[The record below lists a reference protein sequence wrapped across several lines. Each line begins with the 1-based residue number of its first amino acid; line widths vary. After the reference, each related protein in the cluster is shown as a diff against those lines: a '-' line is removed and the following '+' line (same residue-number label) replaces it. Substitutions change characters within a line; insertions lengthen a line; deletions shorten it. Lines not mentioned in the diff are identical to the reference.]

1 MALSNCEIID
11 IEQRLPLGVISI
23 IGQGTSCFV
32 GLIDQETVLKY
43 PLFTFER
50 FRIEIEHKLLEHLGQ
65 HPRII
70 ESGGLTENGLLLRY
84 AKNGTLYDYILQHS
98 NLSTIQ
104 RIQLCTQI
112 AEGLVHLHSR
122 FVYHGDLRPGNIL
135 LDENF
140 DVKLADV
147 QGVLTSHD
155 GRVVLDGLAR
165 ESSMYYMPRDRD
177 HLDIKTDLFAFG
189 STVHFVMTGQE
200 VFPDLSPSTYQDEE
214 ETEKEISRRFARKEY
229 PSVSYPPV
237 SIVRQCWQGGYTCA
251 EELLMDLKVL
261 ETKVKSHKI

>member
-1 MALSNCEIID
+1 MASSNCEVID
-11 IEQRLPLGVISI
+11 IEERLPPGVTSV
-23 IGQGTSCFV
+23 IGQGTSSFV

-43 PLFTFER
+43 PLFPVER
-50 FRIEIEHKLLEHLGQ
+50 FRIEIEHKLLEQLGQ

-84 AKNGTLYDYILQHS
+84 AKNGTLYDYILEHS

-112 AEGLVHLHSR
+112 AEGLIHLHSR

-135 LDENF
+135 LDENL
-140 DVKLADV
+140 DVKLADI
-147 QGVLTSHD
+147 QGALKSDD
-155 GRVVLDGLAR
+155 GRVILDGLAR

-200 VFPDLSPSTYQDEE
+200 VFPDLSPSTYHDEE
-214 ETEKEISRRFARKEY
+214 EIEKEISRRFAEQEY

-237 SIVRQCWQGGYTCA
+237 SIVRQCWQGGYAST

-261 ETKVKSHKI
+261 ETKIKPHTT